1 MNTHIDVAYIIIT
14 EIVSSRLIAVL
25 MYAIV
30 ERRTRTTILTK
41 GSPYTPHLDLPSFPS
56 IIPKHT

>member
-1 MNTHIDVAYIIIT
+1 MAMNTRIDFLVYT

-30 ERRTRTTILTK
+30 ERRTCTTILTK
-41 GSPYTPHLDLPSFPS
+41 GSPYSPHLGLPSFPS
-56 IIPKHT
+56 ITPKRT